1 MPKTVVKGQNEMAP
15 EITSDLFSI
24 LEKLY
29 SLQCNNCHKGKL
41 ASIFQHSVV
50 IQYQAVIEIGVI
62 YHLKLVVPKAKMCI

>member
-1 MPKTVVKGQNEMAP
+1 MAP
-15 EITSDLFSI
+15 EITSD
-24 LEKLY
+24 LY